1 MAKEIFHLLCV
12 QLGIE
17 RDRRGS
23 RNHDSQV
30 GNAPLRPVFRKE
42 SDAIP
47 RGDLELEE
55 ESREATRLIFDVAV
69 SPSYVLAVSLD
80 LESDPVPK
88 EGYRLKKLDGDCL
101 GC

>member
-1 MAKEIFHLLCV
+1 MAKEIFYLLCI

-30 GNAPLRPVFRKE
+30 GNTPLRPVFRKE
-42 SDAIP
+42 GDA
-47 RGDLELEE
+47 
-55 ESREATRLIFDVAV
+55 IFDVAV

-88 EGYRLKKLDGDCL
+88 TGYRLKKLDGDCL